1 MLKIKDDKWEDFCE
15 KAESLGFEKFNNI
28 GIFGNNFC
36 FIYPKGVFSVGDTFA
51 NGSDCLAI
59 NASSIGIEN
68 EHEIIITFANMI
80 GERITTVA
88 RKKQYDI
95 LFDLI
100 QMGYVEKVWKTIN
113 K

>member
-1 MLKIKDDKWEDFCE
+1 
-15 KAESLGFEKFNNI
+15 
-28 GIFGNNFC
+28 
-36 FIYPKGVFSVGDTFA
+36 
-51 NGSDCLAI
+51 LAV

-100 QMGYVEKVWKTIN
+100 QMGYVEKV
-113 K
+113 